1 MLFPL
6 LVLELILR
14 ITSLCYTHLTTYL
27 TDIEP
32 DSDVRVL
39 YKQLMKDYIPD
50 VRPVKRHADQLQLH
64 VNLKLS
70 QIIRLVRF

>member
-1 MLFPL
+1 MF
-6 LVLELILR
+6 
-14 ITSLCYTHLTTYL
+14 H

-39 YKQLMKDYIPD
+39 YKQLMKDYILD

-70 QIIRLVRF
+70 QIIRLVRFLDQYDS